1 MAAGYVRGIQKNGIA
16 ACPKHFA
23 STARSC
29 AGWPVTRFWT
39 SALRE
44 LYLTGFEIVVKEAKP
59 RTIMSSYNLINGT
72 YANENEHLLKD
83 ILRRD
88 WGFDGAVVTDWAAPT
103 TMLWA

>member
-1 MAAGYVRGIQKNGIA
+1 MYGVSRKTALPPAPSILR
-16 ACPKHFA
+16 

-83 ILRRD
+83 ILRKA
-88 WGFDGAVVTDWAAPT
+88 GV
-103 TMLWA
+103 